1 MSIRKGQARW
11 EGDFR
16 NGTGQLT
23 VGEGTW
29 SGRYSFASRFENG
42 AGTNPE
48 ELVAAAHAAC
58 FSMAFCYALGQGG
71 HEPRS
76 IETTARV
83 HLRNVGGQPT
93 LQKIELEVEGDVPGI
108 DPNRFRQYAEA
119 AKASCAI
126 SRALAGVEEITVS
139 ARLRAASTSS

>member
-1 MSIRKGQARW
+1 MSIRKGRARW

-29 SGRYSFASRFENG
+29 TGPYSFASRFENG

-48 ELVAAAHAAC
+48 ELVAAAHAGC
-58 FSMAFCYALGQGG
+58 FSMAFGYALGQGG
-71 HEPRS
+71 YPPRS

-83 HLRNVGGQPT
+83 HLRNLGGQPT
-93 LQKIELEVEGDVPGI
+93 LQKIELEVEAEVPGI
-108 DPNRFRQYAEA
+108 EPDRYRQIAEA

-126 SRALAGVEEITVS
+126 SRALTGVEEITVS
-139 ARLRAASTSS
+139 ARLRASS